1 MSFQHGVYGSEVPT
15 SVLTPVEVNAGLPV
29 VFGTAPINLASTQE
43 YVNKPVL
50 VYSYHEAEQAL
61 GYSDD
66 WEKYTL
72 CEFMDSHFSK
82 FNMAPVVFVNVLD
95 PKTHKTTETDKSIP
109 HANKVSKINEEGIL
123 LDSLVVKLSEA
134 GQPLVKGTD
143 YIASFDENGKVVITA
158 VEGGDIPGTQTSL
171 VVSYD
176 KLDPEAVTTTD
187 IIGGVDGSTGEY
199 TGLELI
205 NQVFPL
211 FRMVPGQI
219 LAPGWSQDPVVA
231 AVIKAK
237 SSNINGV
244 FRAISVVD
252 LDSSSEGADHYTK
265 APAWKN
271 DNNYTDPLQIPCWP
285 KVKLGDKVFHL
296 STQVAG
302 VICKTD
308 ADHDDI
314 PYVSP
319 SNKNLQANA
328 VVTESGAEVSLGLDQ
343 ANYLNSQGI
352 VTALNFTGGYKLW
365 GNHTAAYPAITDVK
379 DSFIAVRRMFNW
391 INNTLILTYFENVD
405 DPTNRRLIDSVV
417 DSVNLWLNGLTARGA
432 LLGGRVAFLSEEN
445 PTSDLLAGI
454 VRFHLY
460 LASPIPAQAI
470 QFTLEYDVSYLNTL
484 FAAA

>member
-1 MSFQHGVYGSEVPT
+1 MSFKHGVYGGEVPT

-29 VFGTAPINLASTQE
+29 VFGSAPINLASTQE

-66 WEKYTL
+66 WDNYTL
-72 CEFMDSHFSK
+72 CEFMYSHFQL
-82 FNMAPVVFVNVLD
+82 FNMSPVVLVNVLD
-95 PKTHKTTETDKSIP
+95 PEKHKKSANDEP
-109 HANKVSKINEEGIL
+109 LSLVNKVGIIDRTGIL
-123 LDSLVVKLSEA
+123 LDTLVVKETV
-134 GQPLVKGTD
+134 GGDPLEKGTD
-143 YIASFDENGKVVITA
+143 YMAAFDDAGKVVITSLSSY
-158 VEGGDIPGTQTSL
+158 TSF

-176 KLDPEAVTTTD
+176 YLDPSQVTSAD
-187 IIGGVDGSTGEY
+187 IIGGVDASGKA

-211 FRMVPGQI
+211 FRLVPGQI

-231 AVIKAK
+231 AVVKAK
-237 SSNINGV
+237 CNSINGV
-244 FRAISVVD
+244 FKAISVVD
-252 LDSSSEGADHYTK
+252 LDSSAGGAALYTD

-271 DNNYTDPLQIPCWP
+271 ENNYTDPLQVPCWP

-296 STQVAG
+296 STQAAG

-319 SNKNLQANA
+319 SSKNLQANT
-328 VVTESGAEVSLGLDQ
+328 VVTESGSEVSLGLDQ

-365 GNHTAAYPAITDVK
+365 GNQTAAYPAITDVK

-460 LASPIPAQAI
+460 LAAPVPAQAI
-470 QFTLEYDVSYLNTL
+470 DFTLEYDVSYLSTL